1 MAGYAHIT
9 EVSGEALPDHIL
21 QILARQRYQIRLTI
35 SWITA
40 AAIVINRIDGEY
52 AVQLSGSEDVGAFF
66 GGIAPLFQG
75 RTFCSGGRGSDE
87 STVGEL
93 VALWAVLY

>member
-1 MAGYAHIT
+1 MAGDTHIT

-21 QILARQRYQIRLTI
+21 RILARQRYQIRMTI
-35 SWITA
+35 SSITA

-52 AVQLSGSEDVGAFF
+52 AVQLSGSEDVGVFF
-66 GGIAPLFQG
+66 GGIAPFFQG
-75 RTFCSGGRGSDE
+75 RIFCSGGRGSDE

-93 VALWAVLY
+93 VALRTLLY

>member
-21 QILARQRYQIRLTI
+21 RILARQRYQIRMTF
-35 SWITA
+35 SSITA

-52 AVQLSGSEDVGAFF
+52 AVQLPGSEDVGVFF
-66 GGIAPLFQG
+66 GGIVPLFQG
-75 RTFCSGGRGSDE
+75 RTFS
-87 STVGEL
+87 VGEL
-93 VALWAVLY
+93 VALRTLLY